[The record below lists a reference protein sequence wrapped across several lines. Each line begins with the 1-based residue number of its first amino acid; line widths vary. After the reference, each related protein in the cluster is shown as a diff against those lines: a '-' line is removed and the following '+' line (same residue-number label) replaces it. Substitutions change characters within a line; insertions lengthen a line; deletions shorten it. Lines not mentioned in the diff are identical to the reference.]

1 MAYVA
6 ISRDL
11 IQRVGVNIR
20 KMMNAEIASTLP
32 DLGKDY
38 TLDASHIYNLSVW
51 EPEHIHLMA
60 SIPKDWLAQQG
71 NAYVNVAGPHPLDP
85 EKKLSKQVR
94 FVNMTYAYAR
104 PARDYWNRSAGE
116 IHIDQLRALPEGT
129 TGRAEC
135 IQRFEDAC
143 VEAEITARWEKIGT
157 DVIDFLEKCKSLNEA
172 IKLLPGVR
180 MYVDRD
186 DIARMEKKVQ
196 RAPRTELAADIDG
209 DGITAAAVAARLMSA
224 V

>member
-51 EPEHIHLMA
+51 EQEHLHLLA
-60 SIPKDWLAQQG
+60 SIPKDWLAQQDA
-71 NAYVNVAGPHPLDP
+71 AYVNIAGPHPLD
-85 EKKLSKQVR
+85 
-94 FVNMTYAYAR
+94 
-104 PARDYWNRSAGE
+104 
-116 IHIDQLRALPEGT
+116 QLRAMPEGT
-129 TGRAEC
+129 PGRAEC
-135 IQRFEDAC
+135 IQRFEDGC
-143 VEAEITARWEKIGT
+143 VEAEIMTRWEKIGT
-157 DVIDFLEKCKSLNEA
+157 DVTDFLEKCKSLNEA

-209 DGITAAAVAARLMSA
+209 DGITAAAVAARLVSSI
-224 V
+224 

>member
-38 TLDASHIYNLSVW
+38 HLDASHIYNLSVW
-51 EPEHIHLMA
+51 EQEHLHLLA
-60 SIPKDWLAQQG
+60 SIPKDWLAQQDA
-71 NAYVNVAGPHPLDP
+71 AYVNIAGPHPLDP
-85 EKKLSKQVR
+85 SVKLTKPVR
-94 FVNMTYAYAR
+94 FSGTRSAYAR

-116 IHIDQLRALPEGT
+116 IHIDQLRAMPEGT
-129 TGRAEC
+129 PGRAEC
-135 IQRFEDAC
+135 IQRFEDGC
-143 VEAEITARWEKIGT
+143 VEAEIMTRWEKIGT
-157 DVIDFLEKCKSLNEA
+157 DVTDFLEKCKSLNEA
-172 IKLLPGVR
+172 IKLLPGIR

-209 DGITAAAVAARLMSA
+209 DGITAAAVAARLVSSI
-224 V
+224 